1 MTAPD
6 VRFRSDREMVLAK
19 PPGRSCELPGDARG
33 DSWIAEVEQ
42 ALGVAPLR
50 LSHRLDRPAS
60 GLLLV
65 ALDREASASHAAQ
78 FRGQRVAKAYLARV
92 RGKDPTALV
101 GRHRAYL
108 RPSGRITT
116 IVRSGGD
123 PSSLEV
129 VAAAPSPSRR
139 GEHHV
144 LIRLETGRRHQIR
157 AMLAHLGAPLVGDAD
172 YGGDAGPFW
181 LESVLL
187 GFDSVGR
194 QRRVVLATPAG
205 LLGEPADPSLIDALG
220 RLASMARHEEP
231 PSSSTQ

>member
-1 MTAPD
+1 MLAPD
-6 VRFRSDREMVLAK
+6 VRFRSERELVLAK
-19 PPGRSCELPGDARG
+19 PPGRSCELPGAARG
-33 DSWIAEVEQ
+33 DSWIAEVERS
-42 ALGVAPLR
+42 LGVAPLR

-65 ALDREASASHAAQ
+65 ALDREASAAHAAQ
-78 FRGQRVAKAYLARV
+78 FRERRVAKAYLARV
-92 RGKDPTALV
+92 RATDPAAIV

-108 RPSGRITT
+108 RSSGRLTT

-129 VAAAPSPSRR
+129 VAVAPAPSRR
-139 GEHHV
+139 GEHHA

-157 AMLAHLGAPLVGDAD
+157 AMLAHLGVPLVGDVE
-172 YGGDAGPFW
+172 YGGDPGPLW

-187 GFDSVGR
+187 GFDSVGL
-194 QRRVVLATPAG
+194 QRRVVVTTSAG
-205 LLGEPADPSLIDALG
+205 LLGEPVDPSLIAALG
-220 RLASMARHEEP
+220 RLASTAGPAEP